1 MKSTTLLTGALA
13 LASTLTPFSNLHS
26 DQLEW
31 LESADALRAIRT
43 LQHMQR
49 EAESLGEKL
58 YVIEYC
64 SECSGDSATIYE
76 VRETLALP
84 EGGEGNIQ
92 GVHVLARPVAESS
105 GEIQGGEFVG
115 EVEYACVSGY
125 SSGWKLLSP
134 DLAYFYVPVGPE
146 FDTATHKGFIV
157 MGLLQELECHVSE
170 SMLEV
175 PHQIFQEPCMAVQ
188 KSEDNSS
195 VSPIS
200 ETPVPSAWEQLQSLR
215 LELDACKSTTS
226 VEDDLTTGTQENF
239 PH

>member
-1 MKSTTLLTGALA
+1 MKTNTLLTGALA
-13 LASTLTPFSNLHS
+13 LACTLTPFSALHS

-31 LESADALRAIRT
+31 LESADAMRAIHT

-64 SECSGDSATIYE
+64 SECSGDIAIIYE
-76 VRETLALP
+76 VRDTLALP
-84 EGGEGNIQ
+84 EGEEGNLQ
-92 GVHVLARPVAESS
+92 GVHVLARPVAESNRTLA
-105 GEIQGGEFVG
+105 GGEFEG
-115 EVEYACVSGY
+115 EVEYTCLSSY
-125 SSGWKLLSP
+125 SRGWKLLSP

-146 FDTATHKGFIV
+146 FDTATHKGFIA

-170 SMLEV
+170 PILEV
-175 PHQIFQEPCMAVQ
+175 PHQIFQEPCMVVQ

-195 VSPIS
+195 LSPIN

-215 LELDACKSTTS
+215 LELDTCKSTTS
-226 VEDDLTTGTQENF
+226 VEDNLTTGTQVNIS
-239 PH
+239 H